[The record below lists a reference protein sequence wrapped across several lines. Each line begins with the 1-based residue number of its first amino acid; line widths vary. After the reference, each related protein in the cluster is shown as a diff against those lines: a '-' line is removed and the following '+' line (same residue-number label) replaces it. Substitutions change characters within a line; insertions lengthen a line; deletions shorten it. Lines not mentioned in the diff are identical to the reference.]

1 MISFFGFT
9 SVQPLFAILPFAILP
24 FAVLLFDILTNFIFL
39 TLLLLFYVQD
49 LRIIQHEGPAFFH
62 KV

>member
-1 MISFFGFT
+1 MISFFDFT
-9 SVQPLFAILPFAILP
+9 AGQPLFAILPFAILP
-24 FAVLLFDILTNFIFL
+24 FDILTSFIFL
-39 TLLLLFYVQD
+39 TSCFLFYVQD